1 MSQTESIQPDAKRHG
16 RTDGRVERTVATRRR
31 ILSVT
36 RELILGG
43 TIDPTAAEIADTAG
57 ITTRTLFRH
66 FPDMQTLQ
74 RRFIEDIEAS
84 AALVMDEPF
93 PEGAPDQWQQLLE
106 VVIDRRVRVYE
117 SLLPLYISTIWSR
130 YRAASS
136 DALHSRGVTRRR
148 KRLKDILPRPI
159 ANDPILFEAL
169 DGILSI
175 EYWISLRRDQRLSVD
190 RAARVVVV
198 TVDKLTS
205 LPGNPETPQGTIT

>member
-1 MSQTESIQPDAKRHG
+1 MSQTKSIKPGAKRHG
-16 RTDGRVERTVATRRR
+16 RSDGRVERTVATRRR

-43 TIDPTAAEIADTAG
+43 TIDPTAAEIAETAG

-66 FPDMQTLQ
+66 FPDMQTLR

-93 PEGAPDQWQQLLE
+93 PEGTPDQWQQMLD

-130 YRAASS
+130 YRATRS
-136 DALHSRGVTRRR
+136 DALHFRGIARRR
-148 KRLKDILPRPI
+148 KRLKAILPNPI
-159 ANDPILFEAL
+159 GNDTVLFEVL

-175 EYWISLRRDQRLSVD
+175 EYWISLRRDQRLSVE
-190 RAARVVVV
+190 RAAHVIAFAVE
-198 TVDKLTS
+198 KLIPPKI
-205 LPGNPETPQGTIT
+205 LMD